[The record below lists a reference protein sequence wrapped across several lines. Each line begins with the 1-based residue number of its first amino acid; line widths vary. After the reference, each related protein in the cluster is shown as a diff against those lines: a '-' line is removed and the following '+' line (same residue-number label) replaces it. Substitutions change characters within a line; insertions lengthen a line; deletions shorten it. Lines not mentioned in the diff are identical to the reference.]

1 VTPAPSLVGLLVCS
15 AAYVPCQEARGSGI
29 NAGQNF
35 YIENVLEELDAPGEW
50 FYDADKQL
58 LYVYPNGTDL
68 TSAVVTL
75 PIANAI
81 VTVNGT
87 AASPAQNISFIG
99 LTFTQVRWAP
109 VCGCGQ
115 CVSAQPPRNYC
126 VDLPPPPCTVPLH
139 LPGGVRSAK
148 RRRLVSIQHY
158 AKCPTN

>member
-1 VTPAPSLVGLLVCS
+1 MTPAPSLVGLLVCS

-29 NAGQNF
+29 NAGQHF

-87 AASPAQNISFIG
+87 ADSPAQNISFLG

-109 VCGCGQ
+109 VWGLWAVCQ
-115 CVSAQPPRNYC
+115 RSASAQVLRS
-126 VDLPPPPCTVPLH
+126 PPPPLVQSRSTFLEAYEVPS
-139 LPGGVRSAK
+139 GGDW
-148 RRRLVSIQHY
+148 
-158 AKCPTN
+158 